1 MRGRRSRLALFGVLA
16 LALSATVGLS
26 AGAVEAK
33 KKKKAKTFSEQ
44 VSPNAAIPEDN
55 LTGPSTPVISTIT
68 VGKKYKKQKVG
79 DVNVTGL
86 HVTGTAT
93 ADLFAELTGP
103 TGRTVLLFAGV
114 GETALGPWTMD
125 DDTKTSIC
133 DDSTPPCENP
143 NATLNQPF
151 AGTSNLLH
159 NNDEVSTDGIAG
171 PLSQFDWTRMR
182 GTWTLTI
189 WDAAD
194 ADVHVLHSW
203 GLQIKPLK
211 LGSPPVDLD

>member
-1 MRGRRSRLALFGVLA
+1 MALFGVLA
-16 LALSATVGLS
+16 LALSATVGLT

-33 KKKKAKTFSEQ
+33 KKKVKTFSEQ
-44 VSPNAAIPEDN
+44 VSPNAAIPDDVVN
-55 LTGPSTPVISTIT
+55 APSVPVVSTIK

-86 HVTGTAT
+86 STTGSGAG
-93 ADLFAELTGP
+93 AANDLFAELTGP
-103 TGRTVLLFAGV
+103 AGRTVLLFADV
-114 GETALGPWTMD
+114 GDQSLGPWTMD

-133 DDSTPPCENP
+133 ESSTPPCENP
-143 NATLNQPF
+143 NATLNRPF

-159 NNDEVSTDGIAG
+159 NNNDVSTDGIAG
-171 PLSQFDWTRMR
+171 PLSDFDGTRMR

-189 WDAAD
+189 WDEAGAGTTST
-194 ADVHVLHSW
+194 LNSW

-211 LGSPPVDLD
+211 LKPPTVEVD